1 MTEHNCTELAEIMM
15 NDKKEPQYI
24 VCVGPLFEQQTFYGP
39 FENFDEA
46 SEWADN
52 NVVEFNWIVT
62 LHPPY

>member
-1 MTEHNCTELAEIMM
+1 MVTDKAET
-15 NDKKEPQYI
+15 QYV
-24 VCVGPLFEQQTFYGP
+24 VCVGAPFEQQTFYGP